1 MLVEF
6 GLKALE
12 QRERVGGSPC
22 ESGQYLIFVQSSYFA
37 RGCLDDDIAECDLS
51 IAAHC
56 DLFATSNG
64 EYGGAVE
71 LFSLHANDYGGVGL
85 GLGLEAKHKGRCG
98 ITAIFGLR
106 AAPMLYLDE
115 FFSHENRVFGHAKY
129 FQKCRHQLIEIGKNN
144 AIV

>member
-1 MLVEF
+1 MFVEL

-12 QRERVGGSPC
+12 QRERVGGGTC
-22 ESGQYLIFVQSSYFA
+22 ESSQYLIFVQAAHFA
-37 RGCLDDDIAECDLS
+37 CCGLDDDIAECNLS

-85 GLGLEAKHKGRCG
+85 GLEAKHKGRCG

-106 AAPMLYLDE
+106 ASPMLYLDE

-129 FQKCRHQLIEIGKNN
+129 FKKCRHQLIEIGKNN
-144 AIV
+144 ALM